1 MLMCLCVQVFP
12 RSLLAAEG
20 QVFSPLATQPPPKK
34 KPKNQ
39 KQNRILQRSLAL
51 LLPSAKT
58 SRDDGWL
65 HGKVVRLSLTFPLNL
80 R

>member
-1 MLMCLCVQVFP
+1 MRLCVRGFP

-20 QVFSPLATQPPPKK
+20 QVFSPPATHTNPLPPQKK
-34 KPKNQ
+34 N
-39 KQNRILQRSLAL
+39 LVL
-51 LLPSAKT
+51 LLPSARA

-65 HGKVVRLSLTFPLNL
+65 HGKVVRLILTFPLNL